1 MLKLNLYITTILF
14 LSFSTAAFS
23 QEIGEIYNSSNA
35 DSLFGKVIES
45 RSISVD
51 TLKNALEKTENYIMF
66 RISEDNL
73 TILGDNR
80 ILLYSL
86 TSYLEKNEVFHVF
99 SKNKV
104 SELITI
110 SKNDMCYL
118 ENREKAFTITKGNF
132 ILDLSEPCPPRC
144 P

>member
-1 MLKLNLYITTILF
+1 
-14 LSFSTAAFS
+14 
-23 QEIGEIYNSSNA
+23 
-35 DSLFGKVIES
+35 
-45 RSISVD
+45 
-51 TLKNALEKTENYIMF
+51 
-66 RISEDNL
+66 L

-104 SELITI
+104 SELITM
-110 SKNDMCYL
+110 SKNNMCYL
-118 ENREKAFTITKGNF
+118 ENREKAFTITYGNLT
-132 ILDLSEPCPPRC
+132 LDLSQDCPPYC

>member
-1 MLKLNLYITTILF
+1 
-14 LSFSTAAFS
+14 
-23 QEIGEIYNSSNA
+23 
-35 DSLFGKVIES
+35 
-45 RSISVD
+45 
-51 TLKNALEKTENYIMF
+51 
-66 RISEDNL
+66 L